1 MKRITMR
8 TAAKRIYQR
17 IFGVWM
23 NQYPRSLHRATQS
36 CASLLD
42 VGCGACSPLQDGA
55 WRIRYS
61 VGVDAWQPAIDHSKA
76 LGLHDEYVCCA
87 VSELREHFA
96 PRSFDCVAATDLIE
110 HLPHEDGLRLLDD
123 MEALARKRVI
133 IITPNGF
140 LPQEPYD
147 GNEFQRHLSGWT
159 AQEMRARG
167 YRVFGIN
174 GWRPL
179 RGERSLIRLHPRR
192 FWEPIS
198 LISQPFVHHRPH
210 LAFQLLCVKY
220 LRP

>member
-1 MKRITMR
+1 MKRIGVP
-8 TAAKRIYQR
+8 AGIKRIYQR
-17 IFGVWM
+17 IFGLWM
-23 NQYPRSLHRATQS
+23 NQYPRSLYRATQG

-42 VGCGACSPLQDGA
+42 VGCGTRSPLQDGP
-55 WRIRYS
+55 WRIAYS
-61 VGVDAWQPAIDHSKA
+61 VGVDAWQPAIDQSKA
-76 LGLHDEYVCCA
+76 QGLHDEYVCCDVNA
-87 VSELREHFA
+87 LRARFA

-110 HLPHEDGLRLLDD
+110 HLKHEDGLRLLDD

-140 LPQEPYD
+140 LPQQAYD

-159 AQEMRARG
+159 AREMRARG
-167 YRVFGIN
+167 YRVVGIN

-179 RGERSLIRLHPRR
+179 RGERSLIRLRPRW

-210 LAFQLLCVKY
+210 LAFQLICVKY

>member
-1 MKRITMR
+1 MKRIVIPNGV
-8 TAAKRIYQR
+8 KRIYQR
-17 IFGVWM
+17 IFGLWM
-23 NQYPRSLHRATQS
+23 HQYPRSLRRATQG

-42 VGCGACSPLQDGA
+42 VGCGQQSVLQNGP
-55 WRIRYS
+55 WRVPDSI
-61 VGVDAWQPAIDHSKA
+61 GVDAWQPAIDHSRA
-76 LGLHDEYVCCA
+76 LGLHDEYVCCE

-96 PRSFDCVAATDLIE
+96 PRSFDCVGATDLIE
-110 HLPHEDGLRLLDD
+110 HLPHSDGLRLLDD

-140 LPQEPYD
+140 LTQEPYD

-159 AQEMRARG
+159 AAEMRARG

-179 RGERSLIRLHPRR
+179 RGERSLIRLRPRW

-198 LISQPFVHHRPH
+198 LVSQPFVHHRPH

-220 LRP
+220 LRA